1 MRFLLIDRIES
12 INRDKEIVALK
23 HVSLSE
29 DYFRDHF
36 PGNPIM
42 PGSLMIEAMAQAG
55 TALLEISRDRRAKA
69 MPIFVDQVKFRAIV
83 RPGDSLSIRMT
94 VQVDR
99 NSTIVLAGAIERRG
113 KVVATGKMTFVL
125 KPAEEVYPTIAHTF
139 IENLYTNLLEG
150 AQMIG
155 FDKGENK

>member
-1 MRFLLIDRIES
+1 MRFLQIDRIES
-12 INRDKEIVALK
+12 INRNKEIVALK
-23 HVSLSE
+23 HFSQTE

-55 TALLEISRDRRAKA
+55 TALLEISRDRRVKA
-69 MPIFVDQVKFRAIV
+69 MPILVDQVKFRGIV

-99 NSTIVLAGAIERRG
+99 NSTIVLVGAIERRG

-125 KPAEEVYPTIAHTF
+125 KPAEEVYPAIAQTF

-150 AQMIG
+150 AKMIG
-155 FDKGENK
+155 FDKGANK